1 MSIEV
6 LICSCSVQINY
17 CKSCLRACSRDFR
30 LVIDITP
37 FQNDH
42 KYYTLTAIVH
52 LDNIN

>member
-17 CKSCLRACSRDFR
+17 CESCLRACLRVFR

-37 FQNDH
+37 FQNYH

-52 LDNIN
+52 LDNIH